1 MKTYRA
7 ANYQSSIAQLLE
19 QPVPFWVSDDKISAQ
34 KKTSTSKGTFEEPA
48 NQWQRLSQIMLR

>member
-7 ANYQSSIAQLLE
+7 DNYQSNIAQLLE

-34 KKTSTSKGTFEEPA
+34 QKHLNPNVLLK
-48 NQWQRLSQIMLR
+48 NR